1 MEIFKLEE
9 NDENKSFCCYN
20 EKCWEP
26 ALYIIDRANFELKGE
41 CKMKHLNNIKIISEN
56 DHSNSYRYINIIKIF
71 KRNKVLT
78 FLYNKCYKKIN
89 EEYNNNTFKCC
100 DCDKIFCYKCI
111 NMHLKEENHVNKI
124 RNINNNKLCKDD
136 NNFFCLNCKIKI
148 CKHCSVEHDKLDII
162 NYLDIAPNKNN
173 KNKILYSNSDYE
185 KRVNYLS
192 KIIDK
197 YDSAEINTRFKKLIT
212 YFEFLKNLSI
222 KMSKFDF
229 TDFTGYDDY
238 FNYENLNFFNKYM
251 KYELNADFKE
261 YKEYIIYGKKLKN
274 DKSYNKSK
282 YKKELYIKNF
292 DLSNNP
298 FALWNY
304 NELIYIGNNLFFKL
318 HKHKIF
324 FLEFKDFIFK
334 KIYTYD
340 IIFDCK
346 WIKSDGNKFKI
357 LSNNRIDSF
366 GFYINNKK
374 INEPEIVNV
383 ESIKDFSD
391 AFCNKNEDIIMI
403 NDMGLFTLK
412 SSRSETNKKNYI
424 EETIKYGNYY
434 YLWKIND
441 NLFMAVNNNG
451 NNNIVE
457 FYDINEYNCISSI
470 KLKKSRKVVGHEIIN
485 NRLICLNI
493 NKERFAFIDIINFE
507 IISII
512 ESDFFEGELIK
523 IKENYFLEFSRNNN
537 VKNVKVKYFNEKE
550 GIFDELF
557 EKSIKIEEDDKLYRY
572 KDDELMILG
581 KNYMKLISI

>member
-1 MEIFKLEE
+1 
-9 NDENKSFCCYN
+9 
-20 EKCWEP
+20 
-26 ALYIIDRANFELKGE
+26 
-41 CKMKHLNNIKIISEN
+41 
-56 DHSNSYRYINIIKIF
+56 
-71 KRNKVLT
+71 
-78 FLYNKCYKKIN
+78 
-89 EEYNNNTFKCC
+89 
-100 DCDKIFCYKCI
+100 
-111 NMHLKEENHVNKI
+111 
-124 RNINNNKLCKDD
+124 
-136 NNFFCLNCKIKI
+136 
-148 CKHCSVEHDKLDII
+148 
-162 NYLDIAPNKNN
+162 
-173 KNKILYSNSDYE
+173 
-185 KRVNYLS
+185 
-192 KIIDK
+192 
-197 YDSAEINTRFKKLIT
+197 
-212 YFEFLKNLSI
+212 
-222 KMSKFDF
+222 
-229 TDFTGYDDY
+229 
-238 FNYENLNFFNKYM
+238 
-251 KYELNADFKE
+251 
-261 YKEYIIYGKKLKN
+261 
-274 DKSYNKSK
+274 
-282 YKKELYIKNF
+282 
-292 DLSNNP
+292 
-298 FALWNY
+298 
-304 NELIYIGNNLFFKL
+304 
-318 HKHKIF
+318 
-324 FLEFKDFIFK
+324 
-334 KIYTYD
+334 
-340 IIFDCK
+340 
-346 WIKSDGNKFKI
+346 

>member
-1 MEIFKLEE
+1 
-9 NDENKSFCCYN
+9 
-20 EKCWEP
+20 
-26 ALYIIDRANFELKGE
+26 
-41 CKMKHLNNIKIISEN
+41 
-56 DHSNSYRYINIIKIF
+56 
-71 KRNKVLT
+71 
-78 FLYNKCYKKIN
+78 
-89 EEYNNNTFKCC
+89 
-100 DCDKIFCYKCI
+100 
-111 NMHLKEENHVNKI
+111 MHLKEENHVNKI

-148 CKHCSVEHDKLDII
+148 CKHCCVEHDKHDII

-173 KNKILYSNSDYE
+173 KNKILFSNSDYE

-192 KIIDK
+192 KIKDK
-197 YDSAEINTRFKKLIT
+197 YDSAEISTRFKKLIT

-238 FNYENLNFFNKYM
+238 FNYENLNYFNKYM
-251 KYELNADFKE
+251 KYEFVDFKE

-298 FALWNY
+298 FAQWNY
-304 NELIYIGNNLFFKL
+304 NELMYLGNNLFCKF
-318 HKHKIF
+318 HKKKIF

-340 IIFDCK
+340 IIFDYK
-346 WIKSDGNKFKI
+346 LIIRHDYNKFKI

-366 GFYINNKK
+366 EFDINNKK

-470 KLKKSRKVVGHEIIN
+470 KLKKSEKVVDHGTIN
-485 NRLICLNI
+485 NRLIFLNI
-493 NKERFAFIDIINFE
+493 NKERFVFIDIINFE
-507 IISII
+507 IIRII
-512 ESDFFEGELIK
+512 ENDFFEGELIK

-557 EKSIKIEEDDKLYRY
+557 EKSIKIEEDDELYRY